1 MDYKEQEAAIN
12 DLEIQI
18 DRLRALY
25 EQYFMGIEK
34 TEPQVPRKN
43 VDRMFVILRKERHTV
58 RRGHMKTRAG
68 WSPFEGYT
76 LPGTVTHTVVR
87 GKIYPRVED

>member
-1 MDYKEQEAAIN
+1 
-12 DLEIQI
+12 
-18 DRLRALY
+18 
-25 EQYFMGIEK
+25 
-34 TEPQVPRKN
+34 
-43 VDRMFVILRKERHTV
+43 
-58 RRGHMKTRAG
+58 MKTRAG